1 MIDLRI
7 PRTGQYHK
15 IVIIRIVS
23 FHLKQVSGH
32 RSAQSTTSNSFV
44 IESFEKLSTTT
55 NGRESMGNI
64 DLKNFMKLSNE
75 FLGNIRK
82 EWCLIHLSIHKISY
96 SCNKIVIK
104 LQIGSN
110 RPLMLDLVKMVFW
123 LCFFSFGHFFFL
135 QLQKS

>member
-1 MIDLRI
+1 
-7 PRTGQYHK
+7 
-15 IVIIRIVS
+15 
-23 FHLKQVSGH
+23 
-32 RSAQSTTSNSFV
+32 
-44 IESFEKLSTTT
+44 
-55 NGRESMGNI
+55 MGNI
-64 DLKNFMKLSNE
+64 DLKNFMKLSNG

-123 LCFFSFGHFFFL
+123 LFFFL
-135 QLQKS
+135 LVIFFSCNYRKVSSLSPAASHLSSLVKGCVRWCHGSYHQRISPSTNRKSSAIAQSVTIEALYVKIVIR

>member
-1 MIDLRI
+1 
-7 PRTGQYHK
+7 
-15 IVIIRIVS
+15 
-23 FHLKQVSGH
+23 
-32 RSAQSTTSNSFV
+32 
-44 IESFEKLSTTT
+44 
-55 NGRESMGNI
+55 MGNI

-110 RPLMLDLVKMVFW
+110 RPFKLDLVKMVFW
-123 LCFFSFGHFFFL
+123 LFFSFGHFFSCNRKVSSL
-135 QLQKS
+135 SPAASHLSSLVKGCVRWCHGSYHQRTSPSTNRKSSAIAQSVTIEALYVKIVIW